1 MKIKMNV
8 EDLTLKGQLSKL
20 EGGYGD
26 DLSWTQLN
34 YRELKEDFFKTLNY
48 YKENKQYL
56 SKSEKQYLEQLE
68 NIKLMVYG
76 K

>member
-8 EDLTLKGQLSKL
+8 EDLTLKGQLGKL

-34 YRELKEDFFKTLNY
+34 YKELKEDFLKTLNY